1 MEYTLETPSVA
12 HGEPPM
18 LSPESNMLGS
28 TSHCTEENVVFVEL
42 IPSDSLPTTPPVQ
55 NGTKDVL
62 SRGVSSAITT
72 GPTCIQVSKLS
83 THGLLYRI
91 VKPPVNLNQSDI
103 LGESEQT
110 MSNIEI
116 VENDESAASPC
127 PSVTAEATVCSDSSC
142 SDTGNPT
149 EKCVHVRP
157 YFKSRAIQK
166 RPQIRSCAVQA
177 GRPLRKRKLVASY
190 DPPLRKP
197 NSAMRKLDGSLLQV
211 KFSYFTSL
219 FDSLPFPPVYLLP
232 SFISLKKL
240 DCIHRQ
246 HSSRYSLHT
255 WSSTFTESSRR
266 SVQARKRIARTTAV
280 RKKRTPDSDQCLEDI
295 YDGLPAS
302 RKSEIIPLC
311 GYDRVSSICRDTFEN
326 KEDWL
331 QDGFPKCFEICAL
344 IAQPVRLVI
353 WLARRRLIRNR
364 TACPQCPNPMLLRTA
379 MVDRHIYK
387 WACRRCGRKLSIRH
401 GSMFIK
407 AGVSDPHIVLILY
420 LWSVGYPTDFLGAE
434 IETSLSS
441 VRWYVWLA
449 LKSCAAQLRR
459 EFRPLHGVV
468 ELHWDSF
475 LRPTDKR
482 EGLNLLCGVERN
494 TGKVFAVRC
503 PRGNDKA
510 LLRRLIQTNIAPGSS
525 IMTRDMPAYT
535 QLNLQNM
542 GYMHYVL
549 DREHEIALDDL
560 VIDLSQ
566 VEDFVNTIKSFL
578 RKQGG
583 PGLFC
588 KDIFLAEMIVR
599 RTWGRNLLP
608 MVLYSISQA
617 YDVS

>member
-1 MEYTLETPSVA
+1 
-12 HGEPPM
+12 
-18 LSPESNMLGS
+18 
-28 TSHCTEENVVFVEL
+28 CF
-42 IPSDSLPTTPPVQ
+42 
-55 NGTKDVL
+55 
-62 SRGVSSAITT
+62 
-72 GPTCIQVSKLS
+72 
-83 THGLLYRI
+83 
-91 VKPPVNLNQSDI
+91 
-103 LGESEQT
+103 
-110 MSNIEI
+110 
-116 VENDESAASPC
+116 
-127 PSVTAEATVCSDSSC
+127 CS
-142 SDTGNPT
+142 
-149 EKCVHVRP
+149 
-157 YFKSRAIQK
+157 
-166 RPQIRSCAVQA
+166 
-177 GRPLRKRKLVASY
+177 
-190 DPPLRKP
+190 
-197 NSAMRKLDGSLLQV
+197 
-211 KFSYFTSL
+211 
-219 FDSLPFPPVYLLP
+219 
-232 SFISLKKL
+232 
-240 DCIHRQ
+240 
-246 HSSRYSLHT
+246 
-255 WSSTFTESSRR
+255 
-266 SVQARKRIARTTAV
+266 
-280 RKKRTPDSDQCLEDI
+280 RTPDSDQCLEDL
-295 YDGLPAS
+295 YERLPSS

-311 GYDRVSSICRDTFEN
+311 GYDRVSSICRDTFQN

-331 QDGFPKCFEICAL
+331 QDGFPKCFDICAL

-353 WLARRRLIRNR
+353 WLAKRRLIRNR

-379 MVDRHIYK
+379 IIDRHIYK

-459 EFRPLHGVV
+459 EFRPLQGVV

-475 LRPTDKR
+475 LRPTEKR

-494 TGKVFAVRC
+494 TGRVFVVRC
-503 PRGNDKA
+503 PRGNDKG
-510 LLRRLIQTNIAPGSS
+510 LLRRLIQTNVEPGSS
-525 IMTRDMPAYT
+525 IITRDMPVYT
-535 QLNLQNM
+535 QLNLQSI

-566 VEDFVNTIKSFL
+566 VEEFVNTIKSFL

>member
-1 MEYTLETPSVA
+1 
-12 HGEPPM
+12 M
-18 LSPESNMLGS
+18 L
-28 TSHCTEENVVFVEL
+28 
-42 IPSDSLPTTPPVQ
+42 
-55 NGTKDVL
+55 
-62 SRGVSSAITT
+62 
-72 GPTCIQVSKLS
+72 
-83 THGLLYRI
+83 
-91 VKPPVNLNQSDI
+91 
-103 LGESEQT
+103 
-110 MSNIEI
+110 
-116 VENDESAASPC
+116 
-127 PSVTAEATVCSDSSC
+127 
-142 SDTGNPT
+142 
-149 EKCVHVRP
+149 
-157 YFKSRAIQK
+157 
-166 RPQIRSCAVQA
+166 RS
-177 GRPLRKRKLVASY
+177 
-190 DPPLRKP
+190 
-197 NSAMRKLDGSLLQV
+197 
-211 KFSYFTSL
+211 
-219 FDSLPFPPVYLLP
+219 
-232 SFISLKKL
+232 
-240 DCIHRQ
+240 
-246 HSSRYSLHT
+246 
-255 WSSTFTESSRR
+255 
-266 SVQARKRIARTTAV
+266 
-280 RKKRTPDSDQCLEDI
+280 RTPDSDQCLEDI

-459 EFRPLHGVV
+459 EFKPLQGVV

-510 LLRRLIQTNIAPGSS
+510 LLRRLIQANIAPGSS

>member
-1 MEYTLETPSVA
+1 MEECVSFWVNRLDIKCGGKRF
-12 HGEPPM
+12 HR
-18 LSPESNMLGS
+18 
-28 TSHCTEENVVFVEL
+28 
-42 IPSDSLPTTPPVQ
+42 Q

-72 GPTCIQVSKLS
+72 GPACIQVSKLS
-83 THGLLYRI
+83 THGLLYSLCSSQ
-91 VKPPVNLNQSDI
+91 KSNCQTADESQ
-103 LGESEQT
+103 SEQYFGRIGANYVSPLFLDGLLSHPKCR
-110 MSNIEI
+110 SNIED

-177 GRPLRKRKLVASY
+177 GQLTYSRPLRKRKLVASTIEE
-190 DPPLRKP
+190 P

-211 KFSYFTSL
+211 KFSHFTSL
-219 FDSLPFPPVYLLP
+219 FNSVANSTKQLAPLPLPPRVP
-232 SFISLKKL
+232 A
-240 DCIHRQ
+240 
-246 HSSRYSLHT
+246 
-255 WSSTFTESSRR
+255 RR
-266 SVQARKRIARTTAV
+266 SVQARKRTARTTAV

-459 EFRPLHGVV
+459 EFKPLQGVV

-510 LLRRLIQTNIAPGSS
+510 LLRRLIQANIAVSMS
-525 IMTRDMPAYT
+525 LLLYAYAD
-535 QLNLQNM
+535 
-542 GYMHYVL
+542 H
-549 DREHEIALDDL
+549 
-560 VIDLSQ
+560 
-566 VEDFVNTIKSFL
+566 
-578 RKQGG
+578 
-583 PGLFC
+583 
-588 KDIFLAEMIVR
+588 
-599 RTWGRNLLP
+599 
-608 MVLYSISQA
+608 
-617 YDVS
+617 